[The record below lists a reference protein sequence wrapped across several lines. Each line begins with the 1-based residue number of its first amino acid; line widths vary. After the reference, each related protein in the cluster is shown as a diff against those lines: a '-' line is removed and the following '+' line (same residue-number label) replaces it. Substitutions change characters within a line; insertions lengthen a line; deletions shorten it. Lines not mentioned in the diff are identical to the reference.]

1 MQGVLQQRQMLR
13 TLSSAFPRSEL
24 GYTNTLNLISY
35 GAGYTGRQVAFL
47 ILPRYLTFR
56 KNYVSQI

>member
-13 TLSSAFPRSEL
+13 TLSRAFPRSEL

-35 GAGYTGRQVAFL
+35 GAGYTG
-47 ILPRYLTFR
+47 
-56 KNYVSQI
+56 